1 MVMLTPSPATPGTPR
16 SRGLRVGGLVA
27 LALSLVFLGLAHA
40 AKGDDTAA
48 VTAIRLGVHAER
60 TRFVAEVTQAVS
72 YTIFTLADPYRVV
85 IDLPPVGWTLAKP
98 DPATRGLVGGIRYGS
113 YRQDRGRIVLDL
125 KGPAKVAGA
134 SLLKPGDGYGPR
146 LVVDLVATERN
157 AFLAA
162 AGWPE
167 AENASG
173 AIAVP
178 RRDASARAATHAD
191 AKAKPVLVIDPG
203 HGGVDPGARAAD
215 GTLEKDVT
223 LAFANELKAMLAEIG
238 RYDAVLTR
246 EGDNALALR
255 SRVERARVA
264 GAALFVS
271 LHADALPEEPE
282 VHGLSVYTLSNTAS
296 DAEAAALAQKENRAD
311 IIAGVDLSGEPEDVM
326 QILID
331 LAQRQTMSQAEAF
344 ADGLTLELRGRALL
358 VKNAHRAAGF
368 RVLKAPDVPSVLIEL
383 GYLSNAS
390 DLANLKSDAWRKSL
404 ALALCEAIDQHF
416 AALDQRR
423 AERAGGG

>member
-1 MVMLTPSPATPGTPR
+1 
-16 SRGLRVGGLVA
+16 
-27 LALSLVFLGLAHA
+27 LSLVFLGLAHA

-60 TRFVAEVTQAVS
+60 TRFVAEVRQAVS

-146 LVVDLVATERN
+146 LVVDLVATERS

-203 HGGVDPGARAAD
+203 HGGVDPGTTGPGGILEKHIVLSMARAIQQK
-215 GTLEKDVT
+215 LET
-223 LAFANELKAMLAEIG
+223 TG
-238 RYDAVLTR
+238 RYDAYLTR
-246 EGDNALALR
+246 EGDEFVRLR
-255 SRVERARVA
+255 DRVGIARAKDA
-264 GAALFVS
+264 DLFMSV
-271 LHADALPEEPE
+271 HADAIADRR
-282 VHGLSVYTLSNTAS
+282 VRGLSVYTLSENAS
-296 DAEAAALAQKENRAD
+296 DKEAAALAEKENKAD
-311 IIAGVDLSGEPEDVM
+311 LIAGIDLTDENPEVTN
-326 QILID
+326 ILID
-331 LAQRQTMSQAEAF
+331 LAQRESMNQSARF
-344 ADGLTLELRGRALL
+344 AREMVDEIGRVSRLLR
-358 VKNAHRAAGF
+358 KTHRFAGF
-368 RVLKAPDVPSVLIEL
+368 AVLKAPDVPSVLVEV
-383 GYLSNAS
+383 GFLSNPS
-390 DLANLKSDAWRKSL
+390 DAANLGRPEYRAQL
-404 ALALCEAIDQHF
+404 AAAIANSVDRYFDRVEQ
-416 AALDQRR
+416 ARR
-423 AERAGGG
+423 AE